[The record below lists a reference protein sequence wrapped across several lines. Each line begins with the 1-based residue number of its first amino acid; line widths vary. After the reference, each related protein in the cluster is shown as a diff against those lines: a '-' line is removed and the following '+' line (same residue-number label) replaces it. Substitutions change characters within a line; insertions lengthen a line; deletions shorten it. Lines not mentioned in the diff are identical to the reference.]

1 MLDFLKKAEGDE
13 FFWCH
18 LKEIGAG
25 RAHLGEDVP
34 VWVYR
39 LMQYMMKDALVN
51 RFGHEVMVEVL
62 REGGE
67 LAGKEF
73 AAHVLDLTLPASAFF
88 AHLQQVLEDG
98 RVGVLRVE
106 RFDEE
111 SGEVTLTISEAMGC
125 AGLPVLG
132 EAVCNYD
139 EGFLRGVMEAYT
151 KHPYDVLEVDCWATG
166 SRVCR
171 SRGTRRKA

>member
-39 LMQYMMKDALVN
+39 LMQYTMKDALVN

-111 SGEVTLTISEAMGC
+111 SGEVTLTISE
-125 AGLPVLG
+125 
-132 EAVCNYD
+132 
-139 EGFLRGVMEAYT
+139 GFLRGVMEAYT

-171 SRGTRRKA
+171 FRGTRRKA